1 MNDNKEKEYESEID
15 FVEWIKEIKNHF
27 AVILIT
33 TLVFAAAAGL
43 YLFKFTGPVFSYT
56 LFINCSDNINEKDRL
71 TFVNLFRNDIGI
83 ADSQSGKQASL
94 NNVELVNTGT
104 QSRDIKDRFT
114 NLIRFQFNG
123 NDPNYVKQYG
133 IRYVTGALEQINRHI
148 EENYETNFSNEYLNT
163 VKDELRH
170 INDHF
175 ARYSSISE
183 EAARGTLNYLALLKE
198 RLETKEINKAFKKAS
213 IAESQNKNARKVVNR
228 SIVWKSAALGFFLS
242 FAYVACK
249 YLAKS
254 ISRSK

>member
-1 MNDNKEKEYESEID
+1 
-15 FVEWIKEIKNHF
+15 
-27 AVILIT
+27 
-33 TLVFAAAAGL
+33 
-43 YLFKFTGPVFSYT
+43 
-56 LFINCSDNINEKDRL
+56 
-71 TFVNLFRNDIGI
+71 VNLFRNDIGI

-104 QSRDIKDRFT
+104 QSKDIKDRFT

-133 IRYVTGALEQINRHI
+133 IRYVTEALEQINRHI

-183 EAARGTLNYLALLKE
+183 EAARGTLSYLALLKE

-213 IAESQNKNARKVVNR
+213 IAESQDKNARKVVNR

-242 FAYVACK
+242 FAYVTCK
-249 YLAKS
+249 YLAKV